1 MLFVLPDSET
11 STEMVRAVTRSDEF
25 ESVDAAPRDARF
37 AAAVAAFGQI
47 LRGGH
52 YTVDF
57 SYDDV
62 LSIAQDARGEDPFG
76 YRTEFISL
84 VRLAQSAA
92 AMAPLP
98 R

>member
-1 MLFVLPDSET
+1 ME
-11 STEMVRAVTRSDEF
+11 
-25 ESVDAAPRDARF
+25 AAPRDARF
-37 AAAVAAFGQI
+37 AAAVAAFGQL
-47 LRGGH
+47 LRGGP
-52 YTVDF
+52 YTGDF

-62 LSIAQDARGEDPFG
+62 IVLAQDARGEDPFG
-76 YRTEFISL
+76 HRAEFIRL